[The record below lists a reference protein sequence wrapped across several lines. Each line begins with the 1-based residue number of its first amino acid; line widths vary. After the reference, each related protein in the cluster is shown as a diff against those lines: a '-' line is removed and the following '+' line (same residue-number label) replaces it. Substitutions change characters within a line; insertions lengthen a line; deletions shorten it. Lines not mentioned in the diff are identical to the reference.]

1 MIRRGLKAKSN
12 RSFFIPLLL
21 SSTAFSWK
29 MKNLRQCVS
38 RKSHQQQQH
47 HEEMRNYFVVT
58 PSLPSFMEGVLS
70 SGDLGTRYAG
80 TLNTWPDPCFQ
91 WRHDLKETYTQQ
103 PSSTEEGVC
112 KFVCRKNLTV
122 IPCLVPECLDCCE
135 MAMKF
140 KNLGFLL
147 KHLLP
152 FPKSCKCW
160 TLPCDKLYKRSVHN
174 PETKTLNCGKYRKN
188 HKTQHEV
195 G

>member
-58 PSLPSFMEGVLS
+58 PSFPPFLPSFMEGVLS

-103 PSSTEEGVC
+103 PSSTEELRGYV
-112 KFVCRKNLTV
+112 NLSVVKISQSSPVLCLNVWTV
-122 IPCLVPECLDCCE
+122 VEWPWS
-135 MAMKF
+135 
-140 KNLGFLL
+140 L
-147 KHLLP
+147 KI
-152 FPKSCKCW
+152 
-160 TLPCDKLYKRSVHN
+160 
-174 PETKTLNCGKYRKN
+174 
-188 HKTQHEV
+188 
-195 G
+195 